1 MKSSLNEYDNL
12 DQDQLKYMITCYRG
26 DCYISNITMRIQRN
40 FQDPETPINDE
51 ILSTKSWKT
60 NYKGYLPNG
69 ALDTEN
75 LAKINRSDINAVRM
89 GHWATFMLM
98 SNINF
103 CYRTIDDSNSNEYAL
118 TGTPKSFYPLSTLNI
133 RGSGKI

>member
-1 MKSSLNEYDNL
+1 
-12 DQDQLKYMITCYRG
+12 
-26 DCYISNITMRIQRN
+26 MRIQRN